1 MAAAMIIKIP
11 ESLIREEGLNEDTI
25 LSAHME
31 DGKLV
36 VEVQGE
42 TEMFFLFDFIDELT
56 ITEQYTVFGYLTSKL
71 IGTDIT
77 QQEGDD
83 DFYGE

>member
-25 LSAHME
+25 LSAHIE

-42 TEMFFLFDFIDELT
+42 TEMFSLFDFIDELT

-77 QQEGDD
+77 QQEGGE
-83 DFYGE
+83 DFDGE

>member
-1 MAAAMIIKIP
+1 MAAAMIINIP

-25 LSAHME
+25 LSAHIE

-42 TEMFFLFDFIDELT
+42 TEMFSLFDFIDELT

-71 IGTDIT
+71 IGTDMT
-77 QQEGDD
+77 QQEGDE
-83 DFYGE
+83 DFCGE

>member
-1 MAAAMIIKIP
+1 MAAAMIINIP

-25 LSAHME
+25 LSAHIE

-42 TEMFFLFDFIDELT
+42 TEMFSLFDFIDELT
-56 ITEQYTVFGYLTSKL
+56 ITEQYTVFGYLSSKL
-71 IGTDIT
+71 MGTHLDCR
-77 QQEGDD
+77 EGNET
-83 DFYGE
+83 FYGE